1 LFFLSGGSALIY
13 EIVWQRALNLVFG
26 VSTLSVSA
34 VLAAFMGGLAL
45 GGLLFGRRADRTRHP
60 LRLYALLELGIA
72 VTGML
77 VPIALSAVSGLSARF
92 PAGGAGYAITRLL
105 LSLCV
110 LGVPTTFLG
119 ATLPVMSRLML
130 RHDGKRGSTF
140 SLLYAVNTLGAV
152 IGAALTGLLLLRV
165 LGLRQTLWI
174 AAGINGFTA
183 CSAILLS
190 RWTADWS
197 APIQPVTCERT
208 SPPLFGLIMFC
219 AGLTGALSTGLE
231 VVWSRILGII
241 TSNSAYGFALI
252 LIVVLFGL
260 FLGSLL
266 NVWWSR
272 RPGSPWRRLAL
283 CQLLLAAITVFAQPY
298 FHTTPEWLVRW
309 CVESSPTRV
318 FLGELLLT
326 AAALFVPALLM
337 GTSLPLLAGMVVGS
351 QDCGKTLGRIYAVNT
366 LGCAVGPFFIGFV
379 LIPRI
384 GIHGTLG
391 VCFALSIIVAL
402 VGIRQGQLLSSSASN
417 LTWWVAGA
425 GVFGS
430 PGAGQAGASEDSSP
444 GHPQNWVRRS
454 TTRKLVSVI
463 ASAGILALCA
473 GWFLVPAG
481 RYLKS
486 PVESPRQLLYYAE
499 GDSAT
504 VAVIEEPNGPRSILV
519 DGQPVAGTGGTSIV
533 DQKMLAHLPLLLH
546 PSPKRALT
554 VGFGSG
560 GTSYSMTLHGI
571 DVDCVEIESR
581 VPGAAEHFDS
591 EHHGILR
598 HPHFR
603 LMLDDARGWLRAAD
617 CSYDVI
623 VTDCTNIQYRS
634 NADLYT
640 TDYFRLMRDRL
651 SADGI
656 AAAWVPANGIH
667 AGDLKT
673 LLRSF
678 RTIFPHTSIWFMNT
692 LPTDFL
698 IVIGTPR
705 PLHVDLGQWQARMQA
720 PDVYADLATV
730 GLADAGRL
738 AFTLLTAGDELDT
751 YLGAGPLH
759 TDDRPI
765 LAYSTYGAAFRQ
777 TIAANLIEL
786 LACRVDPGRFV
797 EGAAESS
804 AILRQHAARNEILF
818 GHLAHWTGDE
828 QTALAHYLRGSALL
842 PEDGALARLVGIAE
856 RRCAAR

>member
-1 LFFLSGGSALIY
+1 MRRVCLYFLFFLSGGSALIY

-45 GGLLFGRRADRTRHP
+45 GGLLFGRRADQTRHP
-60 LRLYALLELGIA
+60 MRLYALLELGIA
-72 VTGML
+72 ATGIL
-77 VPIALSAVSGLSARF
+77 VPVALSAVSGLSARF
-92 PAGGAGYAITRLL
+92 PVGGAGYAITRLL

-110 LGVPTTFLG
+110 LVVPTTFLG
-119 ATLPVMSRLML
+119 ATLPIMSRLML
-130 RHDGKRGSTF
+130 RQDGKRGSTF

-152 IGAALTGLLLLRV
+152 VGAALTGLLLLRL
-165 LGLRQTLWI
+165 LGMRQTLWI

-190 RWTADWS
+190 RWTVDWA
-197 APIQPVTCERT
+197 APIQSVTCECT
-208 SPPLFGLIMFC
+208 SPPSFGIIMFC

-231 VVWSRILGII
+231 VVWSRILGIL

-252 LIVVLFGL
+252 LVVVLFGL
-260 FLGSLL
+260 FLGSMV

-272 RPGSPWRRLAL
+272 RPGSPWRRLTL
-283 CQLLLAAITVFAQPY
+283 CQLLLAVITLFAQPY

-326 AAALFVPALLM
+326 AAALFIPALLM

-351 QDCGKTLGRIYAVNT
+351 QDCGKTLGRLYAVNT
-366 LGCAVGPFFIGFV
+366 LGCAVGPFLIGFV
-379 LIPRI
+379 LIPRL

-391 VCFALSIIVAL
+391 MCFALSIIVAI
-402 VGIRQGQLLSSSASN
+402 VGIRQGRILGRLGRVFEAHRSSMVG
-417 LTWWVAGA
+417 L
-425 GVFGS
+425 
-430 PGAGQAGASEDSSP
+430 EDSA
-444 GHPQNWVRRS
+444 HPTRRPA
-454 TTRKLVSVI
+454 SVI
-463 ASAGILALCA
+463 AIAVILALCA
-473 GWFLVPAG
+473 GWFLIPAG

-504 VAVIEEPNGPRSILV
+504 VAVVEEAAGPRSILV
-519 DGQPVAGTGGTSIV
+519 DGQPVAGTGGTSVV

-591 EHHGILR
+591 ENHGILR

-667 AGDLKT
+667 GGDLKT

-678 RTIFPHTSIWFMNT
+678 RAIFPHTSIWFMNT

-698 IVIGTPR
+698 IVIGTPH

-738 AFTLLTAGDELDT
+738 AFTLLTAGDEFDT
-751 YLGAGPLH
+751 YVGAGPLH

-765 LAYSTYGAAFRQ
+765 LAYSTYGAAFRE

-786 LACRVDPGRFV
+786 LTCRADPSKYVDGD
-797 EGAAESS
+797 AESS
-804 AILRQHAARNEILF
+804 AILRQHAARNETLF

-828 QTALAHYLRGSALL
+828 QTALAHYRRGSALL

-856 RRCAAR
+856 HRCAAR